1 MRTGPDGTFHFDQL
15 NPDDKAGLWARAG
28 DATSN
33 GTIVVKPSHG
43 KVTLTVD
50 PKNAVRLRGLATDG
64 GGQRIA
70 GAKVSLWWT
79 RACPP
84 AKEGRTMMWTSS
96 VQETYTT
103 SENGLFVFRNL
114 WPEDRYHV
122 VVEAR
127 GHNNGES
134 PKLTAKV
141 GETHDLGKIVLIN
154 TDARIAGRVVGSDG
168 RPIVGAEVFN
178 RGDAPGP
185 VAKSTDSQGR
195 FRLDGMLPGN
205 RFVFVRKEGYR
216 FTGVKSQ
223 SESDGMMITLLKIT
237 EPPPA
242 WKPGTTASRD
252 EERAFAKEVLKRIWQ
267 KYGSKAENNGAFR
280 YIRDIAAIDP
290 DLAQQWSA
298 EKGHGS
304 SP

>member
-1 MRTGPDGTFHFDQL
+1 MSIKRYVP
-15 NPDDKAGLWARAG
+15 
-28 DATSN
+28 
-33 GTIVVKPSHG
+33 
-43 KVTLTVD
+43 
-50 PKNAVRLRGLATDG
+50 
-64 GGQRIA
+64 
-70 GAKVSLWWT
+70 
-79 RACPP
+79 
-84 AKEGRTMMWTSS
+84 
-96 VQETYTT
+96 
-103 SENGLFVFRNL
+103 LF
-114 WPEDRYHV
+114 P
-122 VVEAR
+122 
-127 GHNNGES
+127 
-134 PKLTAKV
+134 
-141 GETHDLGKIVLIN
+141 
-154 TDARIAGRVVGSDG
+154 
-168 RPIVGAEVFN
+168 EVFN
-178 RGDAPGP
+178 RGDALGP

-252 EERAFAKEVLKRIWQ
+252 EERAFAKEVLNRIWQ

-304 SP
+304 DDDVRFAQSHKLAETDADDALGLLNQKPDSASQTVLQILADRFTETDPKTKRG